1 MQARSC
7 QEAARG
13 SPAPRRT
20 IRRGHGLHAT
30 PHAVGELPC
39 AQWPVLTQSFS
50 QRLLMHARGSQ
61 HLLRS

>member
-13 SPAPRRT
+13 LPAPRRT

-39 AQWPVLTQSFS
+39 AQWSVLATKFS
-50 QRLLMHARGSQ
+50 QHLLMHARGSQ
-61 HLLRS
+61 RLLRS